1 MNTISSSSA
10 PSELVSNNKRMVKA
24 ECIET
29 ERNALLDIKRGLAG
43 GTFSNLSSWGS
54 SQAQKNCCAWSGVRC
69 DHNTGHVTQLNL
81 SQRQNFYTKYPNSVS
96 ALNISSLL
104 HLRNL
109 DYLDLSW
116 NTFSDP
122 NLSSI
127 GSLTNL
133 EHLDLSNADIQG
145 VFLDELGNLSK
156 LSYLDLSSIELSS
169 RVPKFIASFTSLTY
183 LDLSHNYL
191 FGAIP
196 DEFGNLT
203 KLHHLGLSNNNLQG
217 NIPNSIS
224 VMTGMTHLNLSANSF
239 EGVLP
244 SSFQNLS
251 RLQIVDFSYNN
262 LSGTFQDVLYLLPEA
277 SLQKLWISDNQL
289 TGSLPDITRFSFLDQ
304 LKVRSNLLNGYL
316 PKKFEHKSVLRLLD
330 LSNNHLQGSL
340 PNFTNFT
347 FLEDLYL
354 NGNNFFG
361 SLPDFTG
368 CLSLRTLLLGM
379 NQFTDWETQSIGE
392 LSNLYQLEIQMNM
405 ISSTIS
411 EHHLSKLYSL
421 KLINASFNS
430 LIFNMS
436 SEWLPPFRLEELS
449 LSSCKLGPKFPVWI
463 RNQTDIISLDFS
475 STQISDTLPIWFSN
489 ISSKV
494 QKLDLSSNKIRGTF
508 SSMPKNIED
517 INLSNN
523 YFEGLVPHIPRG
535 CSNINLS
542 HNKFSGKLLSTSEV
556 MTSCL
561 LDLSHNLLLGK
572 IPDSWKYFPALVF
585 LDLGHNNFSGRIP
598 MSLGYIKSLETL
610 ILRNNSLDGEL
621 PESLRNCTKL
631 GFVDLSFNNL
641 SGSVPSWIGQDLWLL
656 YALVLKSNKL
666 NGSMPNGLCYLL
678 SLRFL
683 DLSINKISGKLPQCL
698 SNLTSMISNGTGIID
713 HFYKPHDESPCTG
726 VTQCEPSTL
735 PTFSYLDDALASW
748 KGKEQPYKRNFAY
761 LKMIDLSSNG
771 LTGEIPIGITELLG
785 LNGLNLS
792 MNKLY
797 GKVPVQIGGL
807 SNLEVL
813 DLSSNKF
820 SGAIP
825 ESLSKITFLSYLN
838 LSSNN
843 FSGKIPLGSQ
853 LQSFHSSMYEGN
865 AGLCG
870 LPLTERCPGDDET
883 SVKPEPQSNGNEV
896 DDDENVYERWL
907 YVSVALGFST
917 SFWGICGT
925 LLVHRRWR
933 NVYFLFLTKR
943 KDQLYVVIA
952 VRIARLK
959 VRFLG

>member
-330 LSNNHLQGSL
+330 LSNNHLQ
-340 PNFTNFT
+340 
-347 FLEDLYL
+347 
-354 NGNNFFG
+354 
-361 SLPDFTG
+361 
-368 CLSLRTLLLGM
+368 
-379 NQFTDWETQSIGE
+379 
-392 LSNLYQLEIQMNM
+392 
-405 ISSTIS
+405 
-411 EHHLSKLYSL
+411 
-421 KLINASFNS
+421 
-430 LIFNMS
+430 
-436 SEWLPPFRLEELS
+436 
-449 LSSCKLGPKFPVWI
+449 
-463 RNQTDIISLDFS
+463 
-475 STQISDTLPIWFSN
+475 
-489 ISSKV
+489 
-494 QKLDLSSNKIRGTF
+494 
-508 SSMPKNIED
+508 
-517 INLSNN
+517 
-523 YFEGLVPHIPRG
+523 
-535 CSNINLS
+535 
-542 HNKFSGKLLSTSEV
+542 
-556 MTSCL
+556 
-561 LDLSHNLLLGK
+561 
-572 IPDSWKYFPALVF
+572 
-585 LDLGHNNFSGRIP
+585 GRIP